1 MRRFHI
7 HAILGFGLMMLVPA
21 ARAQDFD
28 TYFDDRTLRIDY
40 SFAGNA
46 RSQSIYVSDGPADGT
61 TSTNCPWTATATSR

>member
-7 HAILGFGLMMLVPA
+7 HAILGLGLMMLVPA

-46 RSQSIYVSDGPADGT
+46 RS
-61 TSTNCPWTATATSR
+61 